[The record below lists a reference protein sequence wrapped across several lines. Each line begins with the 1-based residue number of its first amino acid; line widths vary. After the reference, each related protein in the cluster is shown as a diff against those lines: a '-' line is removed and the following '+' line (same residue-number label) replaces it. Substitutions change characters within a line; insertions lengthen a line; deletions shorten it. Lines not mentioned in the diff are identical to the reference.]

1 MAAELQISLA
11 AEPLFHIGHFT
22 VTNSLFMGTVIVLLT
37 IVGVSLA
44 RRKKI
49 TLVPRG
55 FYNAAEAFVE
65 FWLDII
71 DQVTSSRRITLIAF
85 PIVVSFFTYILLSNW
100 IGLLPGVG
108 SVGLYGEHN
117 GHIALIP
124 FLRAP
129 SADLNFTLG
138 LATLAIISTW
148 VIGIKEL
155 GVVGHLSKFFTLK
168 NPIFTFVGLLEF
180 VGEFARII
188 SFSFRLFGNVFA
200 GEVLLA
206 VIGFLSPMIAALPFM
221 FLEAFVGLIQA
232 LVFSMLTL
240 VFIKMATEGHGDHEE
255 HHETKPTH
263 A

>member
-11 AEPLFHIGHFT
+11 AEPLFHIGHFE
-22 VTNSLFMGTVIVLLT
+22 VTNSLFMAMVVVTLTVIGVLL
-37 IVGVSLA
+37 LK
-44 RRKKI
+44 RKKV

-55 FYNAAEAFVE
+55 FYNAAEAFTE
-65 FWLDII
+65 FWLDTI

-100 IGLLPGVG
+100 VGLLPGVG
-108 SVGLYGEHN
+108 SVGIYGEHK
-117 GHIALIP
+117 GAIELIP
-124 FLRAP
+124 ILRAP

-155 GVVGHLSKFFTLK
+155 GLGGHLSKFFTLK
-168 NPIFTFVGLLEF
+168 NPIFTFVGILEF
-180 VGEFARII
+180 LGEFARIV

-206 VIGFLSPMIAALPFM
+206 VIAFLSPIVAALPFM

-240 VFIKMATEGHGDHEE
+240 VFIKMATEGHGDHDE
-255 HHETKPTH
+255 HHETTH